1 MKSMPV
7 GELKTHFSE
16 ILHKVQK
23 GERFGILYGRG
34 KKPVAMIVPF
44 AEDAGKKRKLGLLE
58 GKATVEFGN
67 DFEMTDQEMIGI

>member
-1 MKSMPV
+1 
-7 GELKTHFSE
+7 
-16 ILHKVQK
+16 
-23 GERFGILYGRG
+23 
-34 KKPVAMIVPF
+34 MIVPF